1 MKVSVVGASGY
12 SGGELL
18 RLLAG
23 HGHFQLH
30 SAIAHSNAGESI
42 AALHPQLA
50 GSYTGSFAAFDI
62 DLVSESDLIFFA
74 LPHGESG
81 KLLEKHQ
88 ELFTGKKIIDLG
100 ADFRLHSASQWERY
114 YDGPHHGAWQYGLPE
129 LPGARAAIQRSKH
142 VANPGCYATALT
154 LSIAPFAS
162 VAKNVNFTDIVIT
175 AASGTSGAGRSA
187 KINLIGSEVMN
198 SLSAYKVGGVH
209 QHTPEIEQAITAI
222 TGEKVALSFTPF
234 LAPMPRG
241 ILASVSL
248 PIEGLSKSGISELF
262 ASMYEGEAFVQLLPE
277 GQWPQ
282 TNSLIGSNG
291 IQLQVTLDEHV
302 GRAVVI
308 AAIDNLGKGAA
319 GQAIQNANIMS
330 GLGEGTGL
338 TAIGVR

>member
-30 SAIAHSNAGESI
+30 SAIAHSNAGENI

-50 GSYTGSFAAFDI
+50 GSYTGNFAAFDI

-114 YDGPHHGAWQYGLPE
+114 YGGPHHGAWQYGLPE
-129 LPGARAAIQRSKH
+129 LPGVRAAIQRSKH

-248 PIEGLSKSGISELF
+248 TIEGLSRSGISELF